1 MKTNACSAGHLAKD
15 GQQTFETR
23 ALGHLHPIDESRD
36 EFIGVFESVTDIV
49 KTLDKFTGTLIDIV
63 GCPIEL
69 ARDGIVFWGLA
80 E

>member
-1 MKTNACSAGHLAKD
+1 MKTDTGSAGHLAKD
-15 GQQTFETR
+15 GKEPFELRT
-23 ALGHLHPIDESRD
+23 LGHLHPIDESRD
-36 EFIGVFESVTDIV
+36 EFIGVFQSVTDIV
-49 KTLDKFTGTLIDIV
+49 ETLDKFTGTLIDVV